1 MNARKLIASLTLLAA
16 AGLANAAAEPP
27 ADETAAAAAVE
38 RAGKAPAA
46 PKSEQLLAR
55 ANTGE
60 QGSDQAAALSR
71 RAATAG
77 VAGRSRAEVRAE
89 AIEALKHHRSTLA
102 EDLQLSNY

>member
-27 ADETAAAAAVE
+27 ADETAAAAAE
-38 RAGKAPAA
+38 RADKTPAA
-46 PKSEQLLAR
+46 PRSEQLLAR
-55 ANTGE
+55 ANTAQ
-60 QGSDQAAALSR
+60 QGSDQAAALPR